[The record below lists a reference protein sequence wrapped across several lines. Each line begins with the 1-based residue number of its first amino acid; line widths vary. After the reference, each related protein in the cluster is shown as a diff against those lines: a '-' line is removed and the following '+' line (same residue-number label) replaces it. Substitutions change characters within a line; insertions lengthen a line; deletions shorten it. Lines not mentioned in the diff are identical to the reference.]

1 MTREFTRSD
10 VSRLAEQLGVVGEVD
25 LDELRRGMAVEL
37 EHGRHDPLTNVTDD
51 EPLVTAKIA
60 LAHLRELPDY
70 YTRLARMEHAGE
82 SRPLVGDLMTPD
94 PVTIRDRVPLVTA
107 DRLMRESS
115 ISGLPVVNEEGVLVG
130 VVSRTDLMA
139 IAADPGREP
148 WQSISVANV
157 MSSPALT
164 IPVDAPVADAATL
177 MEEHHVHRLVVVD
190 PAKGQPIGI
199 LSTTDLAR
207 AIAER

>member
-1 MTREFTRSD
+1 
-10 VSRLAEQLGVVGEVD
+10 
-25 LDELRRGMAVEL
+25 
-37 EHGRHDPLTNVTDD
+37 
-51 EPLVTAKIA
+51 
-60 LAHLRELPDY
+60 
-70 YTRLARMEHAGE
+70 
-82 SRPLVGDLMTPD
+82 
-94 PVTIRDRVPLVTA
+94 
-107 DRLMRESS
+107 MRESS
-115 ISGLPVVNEEGVLVG
+115 ISGLPVLNEEGVLVG

-164 IPVDAPVADAATL
+164 IPVDAPVVDAATL

-199 LSTTDLAR
+199 LSTIDLAR